1 MCLPRAKGCCC
12 RDREC
17 LCQLE
22 QGDALATVFGAPRH
36 ARRGEGL
43 KRGLHRCHRGFLCL
57 SPALRCSDMTD
68 VLVVPNT
75 SALSSLSRLFGW
87 DLHSCK
93 CHAVSWPPTTHI
105 RSSVCEDRG
114 SGTLGAIRSCLPRE
128 ICKVFLCHRQFVL
141 TQPSSRKTSVHTEV
155 LFWQSTPKLLSL
167 FFFFFFLSINWLS
180 WNKQRAPCLRVEAG
194 PCTLPLRVTRSLK
207 MFTIEELPFVAFSLF
222 SAWACNCCIVVCVC
236 AMMCFEHDVSGL
248 GVEATRPQSA
258 IFDDAD
264 MQMMTTS
271 FLLASSVSSFGLP
284 PASWIRSV
292 LFFFFSI

>member
-22 QGDALATVFGAPRH
+22 QGDALATVFGAPRR
-36 ARRGEGL
+36 ARKGEAL

-93 CHAVSWPPTTHI
+93 CHAVLWPPATYI

-141 TQPSSRKTSVHTEV
+141 TQPSSRKTSMHAEI

-167 FFFFFFLSINWLS
+167 FFFFSPSINWFS

-222 SAWACNCCIVVCVC
+222 SAWACNCCIVACVC
-236 AMMCFEHDVSGL
+236 NDVFQAWCLWARCRSNTPPKCHFWWRWH
-248 GVEATRPQSA
+248 A
-258 IFDDAD
+258 DDD
-264 MQMMTTS
+264 D

-292 LFFFFSI
+292 LFSFFF